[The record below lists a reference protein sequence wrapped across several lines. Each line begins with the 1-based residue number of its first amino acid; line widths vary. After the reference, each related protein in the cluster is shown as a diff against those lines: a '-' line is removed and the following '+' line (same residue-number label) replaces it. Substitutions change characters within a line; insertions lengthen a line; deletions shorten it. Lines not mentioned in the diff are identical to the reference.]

1 MARKSGLGKGFDS
14 LMMDNT
20 MEQKSAVELRITDIE
35 PNADQPRKAFDQN
48 ALEELAENIKQHG
61 LLQPI
66 VVRPLAN
73 GNYQIVAGERR
84 WRASRI
90 AGNKTILAIIKELTD
105 EETMEIALIENLQRE
120 DLNPIEEAEGYK
132 QLMDNFNMTQDTLAK
147 RVGKSRSSIANAL
160 RLLDLG
166 DFKKYVENGDI
177 SAGHARTILPLNDK
191 DKQIAVSMIKNGAS
205 VREIERFVKEIKDGK
220 TNSADEKENKTPPD
234 NKFGKDSY
242 LLEVELSLKEALGRK
257 VSVNRT
263 AGTKGTIT
271 LEFYSDEDLGHL
283 VSQMFNE

>member
-48 ALEELAENIKQHG
+48 ALEELADNIKQHG

-90 AGNKTILAIIKELTD
+90 AGNKQF
-105 EETMEIALIENLQRE
+105 LQS
-120 DLNPIEEAEGYK
+120 
-132 QLMDNFNMTQDTLAK
+132 
-147 RVGKSRSSIANAL
+147 SRSSQMKKQWKL
-160 RLLDLG
+160 R
-166 DFKKYVENGDI
+166 
-177 SAGHARTILPLNDK
+177 
-191 DKQIAVSMIKNGAS
+191 
-205 VREIERFVKEIKDGK
+205 
-220 TNSADEKENKTPPD
+220 
-234 NKFGKDSY
+234 
-242 LLEVELSLKEALGRK
+242 
-257 VSVNRT
+257 
-263 AGTKGTIT
+263 
-271 LEFYSDEDLGHL
+271 
-283 VSQMFNE
+283 